1 MPWPTNEGNK
11 INLHLKWQPKLYN
24 NLGVRSHPGVILG
37 PFGSFVLNILVL
49 WSRLAQLLDAVLRHI
64 TLCHGLTMSRDVKRS
79 CHSCHSMAPLPMA
92 PSQEGTSALRSSD
105 SDAGDQADL
114 YKRCLH
120 AWCMPGA
127 CLVHAWCMPGAKL
140 QDVATGFILVASAK
154 GRFANNHLVP
164 QVQPSQ
170 GVAWSRTKTIFNENI
185 YVANGCKWMHM
196 NTFPSIPLHLHYTSL
211 HYIRKNGS
219 ESWLHRGAAAH
230 PSPTCPNFHCDLLHE
245 SFLGPGSLVYRRR
258 WPWTASSYY
267 VDLCGMVQ

>member
-11 INLHLKWQPKLYN
+11 INLHLKWLSKLYN

-127 CLVHAWCMPGAKL
+127 CLLHAWCQAAGYCDRFHPGCFRQRAIC
-140 QDVATGFILVASAK
+140 Q
-154 GRFANNHLVP
+154 
-164 QVQPSQ
+164 QPSRTSSP
-170 GVAWSRTKTIFNENI
+170 AKPRSRMESHQD
-185 YVANGCKWMHM
+185 YLQWEHLCSKW
-196 NTFPSIPLHLHYTSL
+196 
-211 HYIRKNGS
+211 
-219 ESWLHRGAAAH
+219 
-230 PSPTCPNFHCDLLHE
+230 
-245 SFLGPGSLVYRRR
+245 
-258 WPWTASSYY
+258 
-267 VDLCGMVQ
+267 